1 MKSVRIWFE
10 KSGLAVYISH
20 LDMNRCMT
28 RAVRRAG
35 IPLWYTEGFNP
46 HPYMTFLMPL
56 PLGQEGKREPVDIRI
71 EQDMPFEE
79 IKNRLNFVMPEGI
92 KIVDVLEPVNK
103 ANEIAAAE
111 YEISTEF
118 LSDGEAEG
126 FAAGAQSII
135 DSGVLNAEKRS
146 KRGIKTVNLCEMIR
160 SFECRVNGNMVETK
174 AVLAAGN
181 TVNLNAELLMNALF
195 AEFAADPEKN
205 SISRL
210 KLLRSDLSLFE

>member
-28 RAVRRAG
+28 RAVRRAE

-56 PLGQEGKREPVDIRI
+56 PLGQVGKREPLDIRI
-71 EQDMPFEE
+71 EQDMTFDE
-79 IKNRLNFVMPEGI
+79 IKNRLNSVMPDGI
-92 KIVDVLEPVNK
+92 KIVDVKEPFCK

-111 YEISTEF
+111 YEILTEF

-160 SFECRVNGNMVETK
+160 SFECRAKGNKVETR

-181 TVNLNAELLMNALF
+181 TVNLNAELMMNALF
-195 AEFAADPEKN
+195 AEFAAEPEKN
-205 SISRL
+205 SIRRT